1 MGKCIRPIET
11 CQFKANCSGLK
22 KRLHI
27 TQRWRTNGVQLFMDF
42 FFFFSFFFFYIIAFC
57 FCFWHVFVDSAWNQF
72 INREKTYQP
81 VVCQKHKL
89 RKEVVVEY
97 LYASEFR

>member
-22 KRLHI
+22 KDY
-27 TQRWRTNGVQLFMDF
+27 TSPNGDVPTGCSYLWIF
-42 FFFFSFFFFYIIAFC
+42 FIFYIIAFC
-57 FCFWHVFVDSAWNQF
+57 FCFWHVFVHSAWSQF

-81 VVCQKHKL
+81 VLCQKHKL

>member
-22 KRLHI
+22 KDYTSPNCDVPTGCSYLWI
-27 TQRWRTNGVQLFMDF
+27 IFFIFFLFY
-42 FFFFSFFFFYIIAFC
+42 FYIIAFC

>member
-1 MGKCIRPIET
+1 MGKCNRPIET

-22 KRLHI
+22 I
-27 TQRWRTNGVQLFMDF
+27 DYASPNGDVPTGCSYLWKKMTSQHF
-42 FFFFSFFFFYIIAFC
+42 
-57 FCFWHVFVDSAWNQF
+57 VFVSDTFLSDSACNQF

-81 VVCQKHKL
+81 VVRQKHKL

-97 LYASEFR
+97 IYAEFR